1 MPSSSLILLFR
12 SKHRNDAFGFFAFS
26 RLPLVNP
33 FATFLMILKPPFNVS
48 ISTSPACNRDSYLPK
63 AIPTRNR
70 PSGSLGQCSHL
81 APTSIGFLSNILL
94 PSTSNPWLV
103 RYGRIAAWSLPST
116 NPGPTASANRR
127 GLANRPGAWVEPWP
141 DTNTNR
147 NGPLFGASDENASA
161 PARGKSLVTL
171 TNSLWRRIFGVFR
184 HGDWPAT
191 EDGYFRDLG
200 HSEHGVENARADEPS
215 GTSENEVHLRF
226 QVADDCVLLGSSSLL
241 VYGRMDRRPA
251 GRSNNSRRECSL
263 NGTINQGI

>member
-171 TNSLWRRIFGVFR
+171 TNSLWRRP
-184 HGDWPAT
+184 H
-191 EDGYFRDLG
+191 
-200 HSEHGVENARADEPS
+200 HSRPEACRHGVENARADEPS